1 MGSVRRAR
9 AERYLPFLGLNVLVS
24 AATAWFVFSMLD
36 RRPPAPPPTASPT
49 IDVVARLASVVPSA
63 TATVPP
69 SPTPATYTVQPG
81 DTLFDIAVR
90 LGVPLDA
97 LMAANRLVEPNS
109 LTVGQVLVIPSLEDI
124 AELGATATPR
134 PAAATVGATSP
145 ASPEAPRVEIRG
157 VDGAGDLARETVRLL
172 NSGGVAAMAGWT
184 LEDGQGHVFI
194 FPAFTLYNGAISVHT
209 KTGQNTVI
217 DLYWGLTEAIWTSG
231 KVITLRHAD
240 GDVQSTFRIP

>member
-9 AERYLPFLGLNVLVS
+9 GESYLGFLGLNVLVS
-24 AATAWFVFSMLD
+24 AATAWLVFSMLD
-36 RRPPAPPPTASPT
+36 RRAPALAPSATPT
-49 IDVVARLASVVPSA
+49 IDVAGRLASVVPSA
-63 TATVPP
+63 TVTVPP
-69 SPTPATYTVQPG
+69 SLTPATYTVLPG

-97 LMAANRLVEPNS
+97 LMAANRLIEPNA

-124 AELGATATPR
+124 AELQATATPR
-134 PAAATVGATSP
+134 PPGTTASATAQM
-145 ASPEAPRVEIRG
+145 SPEAPRVEIRG

-209 KTGQNTVI
+209 KAGQNTVI

-231 KVITLRHAD
+231 KVITLRNVD

>member
-9 AERYLPFLGLNVLVS
+9 TESYLGFLGLNVLVS
-24 AATAWFVFSMLD
+24 AATAWFVFSMMD
-36 RRPPAPPPTASPT
+36 RREPAPPPSATPT
-49 IDVVARLASVVPSA
+49 IDVVARLASVAPSA
-63 TATVPP
+63 TVTVPP

-81 DTLFDIAVR
+81 DTLYDIAVR

-97 LMAANRLVEPNS
+97 LMAANRLIEPNA

-124 AELGATATPR
+124 AELQATVTPR
-134 PAAATVGATSP
+134 PPGSNASATPQT
-145 ASPEAPRVEIRG
+145 SPEAPRVEIRG
-157 VDGAGDLARETVRLL
+157 VDGAGDLAHETVGLL

-231 KVITLRHAD
+231 KVITLRNAD
-240 GDVQSTFRIP
+240 DDVQSTFRIP